1 MNDDMLDVLA
11 AQLSPLTHTEWMH
24 LYNWP
29 PGFVSVGATP
39 PGQKQQYRA
48 NGGFDRNP
56 IGLLGAIPYVIKG
69 PVENMERK

>member
-1 MNDDMLDVLA
+1 MNDDMLDILA

-39 PGQKQQYRA
+39 PVSVGATPPGQKQQYRGDA
-48 NGGFDRNP
+48 RHLPQECD
-56 IGLLGAIPYVIKG
+56 GLAVFE
-69 PVENMERK
+69 VV